1 MTMFVLQLKTHTI
14 CSVESPPFG
23 VSVPETV
30 NDDPGVGLDGAA
42 EAVSIVET
50 GFDRDPVL
58 RFRVIVPGP
67 VNETVVGSFEPEHA
81 SPPKQLQLE
90 SVKPCGT

>member
-1 MTMFVLQLKTHTI
+1 MFVLQLNTHTI
-14 CSVESPPFG
+14 GSLEPPPFG

-30 NDDPGVGLDGAA
+30 TDEPGVGLCGVA

-67 VNETVVGSFEPEHA
+67 VKETAVRSFEPEHA
-81 SPPKQLQLE
+81 SPPEQLQPD
-90 SVKPCGT
+90 SVYPEGT